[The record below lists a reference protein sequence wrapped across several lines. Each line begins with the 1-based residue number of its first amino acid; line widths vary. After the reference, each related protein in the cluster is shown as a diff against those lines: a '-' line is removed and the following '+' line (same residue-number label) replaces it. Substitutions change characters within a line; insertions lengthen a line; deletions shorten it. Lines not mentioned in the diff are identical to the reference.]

1 MSGIECSYSLLKHRL
16 CLFKVTPIRVSLHEL
31 HKHKSYSH
39 VQHRCKHS
47 ETQTPI
53 WASCIIPNNFH
64 IAFVLTSASFRF
76 TRVKF
81 KRHCKDWRVHTCVF
95 MVRTILKRSWILLVV
110 LKSPWIRFRSLKSTW
125 FLYWVLKS
133 PWNSQPCLSKTPF
146 PVKLDFFAKGNSAHP
161 RCKNLYNSR
170 VLLKHFWA
178 WTILRF
184 CFFVS
189 NAISVPQIQLQ
200 LIPSQVLMQKVV

>member
-31 HKHKSYSH
+31 HKHKSYSR

-47 ETQTPI
+47 ETQAPI

-64 IAFVLTSASFRF
+64 IAFVLTSARTDEF
-76 TRVKF
+76 TLVF
-81 KRHCKDWRVHTCVF
+81 F
-95 MVRTILKRSWILLVV
+95 MVQTILKRSWILLVV

-146 PVKLDFFAKGNSAHP
+146 PVKFDFFAKGNSAHP
-161 RCKNLYNSR
+161 WCKNLYNSR
-170 VLLKHFWA
+170 VLLQ
-178 WTILRF
+178 
-184 CFFVS
+184 S
-189 NAISVPQIQLQ
+189 N
-200 LIPSQVLMQKVV
+200 QVKRSRR